1 MAPKKKTSVTVS
13 RPGRETV
20 SKTTDNRSFFE
31 KLQSDLEKNNSFL
44 NLVLGTLIVIVLGVL
59 MFNYFNK
66 PASDLGPSQ
75 QAENTQ
81 TEQPTADVAKEN
93 LPGQYTIKEG
103 DTLYYIADA
112 YYNDGYKYDKIMEAN
127 NMPNP
132 DVITVGQTIEL
143 PKLSETGEI
152 AGVTATT
159 TPQTEATVAPEQ
171 SSLPTTAPQTAMQ
184 NPATQPASGGQ
195 GGAENQTTWG
205 EKITSNTYV
214 VQEGDW
220 LSKIAGRAYGDI
232 YQYQKL
238 AQANNIPDPNNITVG
253 TVINIPR

>member
-13 RPGRETV
+13 RPGRDAVT
-20 SKTTDNRSFFE
+20 KTNNDRSFFE
-31 KLQSDLEKNNSFL
+31 KLQGDLEKNNSFL

-66 PASDLGPSQ
+66 PSSNLGPSQ

-81 TEQPTADVAKEN
+81 TEQATTDVAKEN
-93 LPGQYTIKEG
+93 LPGQYTIKDG
-103 DTLYYIADA
+103 DTLYYIAEA
-112 YYNDGYKYDKIMEAN
+112 YYNDGYKYDKIMAAN

-132 DVITVGQTIEL
+132 NLITVGQVIEI

-152 AGVTATT
+152 ASVTATT
-159 TPQTEATVAPEQ
+159 APQTNPTVAPEQ
-171 SSLPTTAPQTAMQ
+171 TILPTTAPQTAID
-184 NPATQPASGGQ
+184 NPATQPVSGGQ
-195 GGAENQTTWG
+195 GGAENQTIWG
-205 EKITSNTYV
+205 EKITTSTYV

-232 YQYQKL
+232 YQYDKL
-238 AQANNIPDPNNITVG
+238 AQTNNIPDPNNIAVG
-253 TVINIPR
+253 TVIQIPR